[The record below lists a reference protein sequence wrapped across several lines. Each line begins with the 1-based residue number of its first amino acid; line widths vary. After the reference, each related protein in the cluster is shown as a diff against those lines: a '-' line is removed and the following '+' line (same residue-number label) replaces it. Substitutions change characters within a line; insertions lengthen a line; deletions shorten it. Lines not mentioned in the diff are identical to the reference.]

1 MKKGLHQK
9 RYNSEKVTIEDILK
23 KKMSF
28 LEPFD
33 QVHPNIVHGILV

>member
-1 MKKGLHQK
+1 MKKGLLQK
-9 RYNSEKVTIEDILK
+9 RYNSEIVTIEDIF

-33 QVHPNIVHGILV
+33 QVHPNIAHGILG